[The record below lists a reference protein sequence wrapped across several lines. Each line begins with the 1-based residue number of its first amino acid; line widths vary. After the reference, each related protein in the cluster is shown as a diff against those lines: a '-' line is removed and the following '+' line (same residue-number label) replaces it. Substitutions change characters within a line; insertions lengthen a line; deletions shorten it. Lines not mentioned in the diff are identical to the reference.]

1 MERDPRQAPKANA
14 PDAPESDQGED
25 DASDPGRVALASRLV
40 RLREAPP
47 PAPPPSIELR
57 LRASLA
63 TRRARRNRTA
73 ALGIGSALAAAAAL
87 LLWLRPASDT
97 GEPAP
102 ADRPAVPQ
110 PGETIRGTGTGGARQ
125 APTAPGR
132 GQFWALGFAP
142 ETETVFTHSARVE
155 LGAETAAYFGWP
167 VAADLPRARIQA
179 DVLYGEDGVARGLRF
194 LPASFRTP
202 PLPGER
208 EE

>member
-1 MERDPRQAPKANA
+1 MERDPRQAPSHDA
-14 PDAPESDQGED
+14 PDTDQGED
-25 DASDPGRVALASRLV
+25 DASDPGRVALASRLL

-63 TRRARRNRTA
+63 TRRTRRNRTA
-73 ALGIGSALAAAAAL
+73 SLGIVTALAAAAAL

-97 GEPAP
+97 GAPAP
-102 ADRPAVPQ
+102 ADPSAVPR
-110 PGETIRGTGTGGARQ
+110 PRETIRGTSTGGAPQ
-125 APTAPGR
+125 APASPRR

-142 ETETVFTHSARVE
+142 ETDTVFTHSARVE
-155 LGAETAAYFGWP
+155 LGAATAAYFGWP

-179 DVLYGEDGVARGLRF
+179 EVLYGEDGVARGLRF

-202 PLPGER
+202 PVPGER
-208 EE
+208 E